1 MTLQFAALA
10 LLAPVTNIGRLAQF
24 GALSLQKV
32 GACLKALGL
41 IARVARLPVGELAGV
56 AQIAVVLAILA
67 DNARIVSPGLFEL
80 DVGADFF
87 GNGCRAFP

>member
-24 GALSLQKV
+24 GALSLPKV
-32 GACLKALGL
+32 GAYLKTLGL
-41 IARVARLPVGELAGV
+41 IARMTRLSVGELTGV

-67 DNARIVSPGLFEL
+67 DNARIVSSGLLEL
-80 DVGADFF
+80 DVSANLF
-87 GNGCRAFP
+87 GNGCRVFP

>member
-32 GACLKALGL
+32 GSCLKALGL

-67 DNARIVSPGLFEL
+67 DNARIVSSGLLEL
-80 DVGADFF
+80 DVGTNLF
-87 GNGCRAFP
+87 GNGCRVFP

>member
-87 GNGCRAFP
+87 GKGCRVFP